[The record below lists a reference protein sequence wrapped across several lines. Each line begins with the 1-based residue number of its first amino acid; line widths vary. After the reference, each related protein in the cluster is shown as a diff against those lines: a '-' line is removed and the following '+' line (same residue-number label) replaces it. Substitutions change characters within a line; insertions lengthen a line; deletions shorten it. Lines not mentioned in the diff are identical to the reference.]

1 MGIIWN
7 TVVSVNENN
16 FRDYDWDYREYGIN
30 SLDQGENYGTKI
42 RPWQRMIG
50 IKIDFVNEFKIFIGI
65 KIDFVNEIKVLGIIG
80 IKIFFVNEIKVFF
93 RVYWG
98 SRA

>member
-7 TVVSVNENN
+7 TVVSVNEKN
-16 FRDYDWDYREYGIN
+16 FRDYDWDYREYRIN

-42 RPWQRMIG
+42 WPWQRMI
-50 IKIDFVNEFKIFIGI
+50 EI